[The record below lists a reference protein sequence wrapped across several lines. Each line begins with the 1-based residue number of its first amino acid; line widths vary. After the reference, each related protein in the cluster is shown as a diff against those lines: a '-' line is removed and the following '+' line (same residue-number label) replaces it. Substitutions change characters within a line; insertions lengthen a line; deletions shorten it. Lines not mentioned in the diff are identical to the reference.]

1 MSQQRPLWTRGLFLG
16 FMIAFCVAGWFF
28 YFQGKKA
35 FDLADQVRYL
45 EPRIFE
51 ELTVFA
57 VGTSGSTENPSR
69 RGPAIGVGHGK
80 EVLLVDAG
88 RAVAEGLRNC
98 TVPVQ
103 QPRTVYLTS
112 LLPENTVGL
121 DDLLLTGWRGPRTEP
136 LRIVGPPGTRALTD
150 ALLAAHRTGIAAE
163 RKALALPAAGA
174 RFEVVEI
181 DAAWEERRGEIRV
194 RALPLKGGP
203 YAALAY
209 RFDVGQRGVVVS
221 SAQWDR
227 PALREL
233 ARNAWVAVLQGYSAR
248 SLEAALSSP
257 GVLPEEREALLRD
270 VASLPSLAQT
280 GALAKE
286 AGVYK
291 LVLVRLRPPPIY
303 DRPLIQ
309 EVREEFTGILLFAE
323 DGEEITP

>member
-1 MSQQRPLWTRGLFLG
+1 MAQQRPLWARGLFLG
-16 FMIAFCVAGWFF
+16 FMITFCITGWFF

-45 EPRIFE
+45 EPRVFE
-51 ELTVFA
+51 ELTVLA

-69 RGPAIGVGHGK
+69 RGPAIGIGYGE

-98 TVPVQ
+98 EIPVQ

-121 DDLLLTGWRGPRTEP
+121 DDLLLTGWRGPRSEP
-136 LRIVGPPGTRALTD
+136 LRIVGPPGTRALTES
-150 ALLAAHRTGIAAE
+150 LLAAHRQGIAAE
-163 RKALALPAAGA
+163 QQALALPAAGA

-181 DAAWEERRGEIRV
+181 GESWEEQRGELRV
-194 RALPLKGGP
+194 RALPLNGGP
-203 YAALAY
+203 YAAIAY
-209 RFDVGQRGVVVS
+209 RFDIGQRGVLVS

-227 PALREL
+227 TALLEL

-248 SLEAALSSP
+248 SVEAALSSP
-257 GVLPEEREALLRD
+257 EALPEEQEALRRD
-270 VASLPSLAQT
+270 VANLPSLAES

-291 LVLVRLRPPPIY
+291 LMLVRLRPPPIY

-309 EVREEFTGILLFAE
+309 EVRESFEGILVLAE
-323 DGEEITP
+323 DGEEVTP